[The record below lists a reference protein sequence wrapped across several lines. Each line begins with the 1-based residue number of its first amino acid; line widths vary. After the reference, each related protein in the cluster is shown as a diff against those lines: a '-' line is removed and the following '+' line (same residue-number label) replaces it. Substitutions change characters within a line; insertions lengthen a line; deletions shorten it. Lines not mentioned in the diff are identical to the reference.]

1 MLARSILARRLPAR
15 SAGRFRALSAAVELK
30 GIGQAS
36 DLQDVVVDGI
46 TVIKMDPTAASVGSH
61 KNLPSLPP
69 KMHISWD
76 YLMADLDDD
85 AKKEVLQVK
94 TIIERQQRE
103 IDLKRAELVGQ
114 GSIDWSSWEAQ
125 LTSPNAKVLL
135 DGFKAEMEG
144 WTFDPTEVNKVID
157 QYRADFKEMVRALR
171 PTRAEMARAR
181 AARGRASLNPRPRR
195 ARPRRGVC
203 PRRSCSWRQRRR
215 SSRARLSCS
224 SSRRR
229 RSRSAWPT

>member
-157 QYRADFKEMVRALR
+157 QYRADFKEMELLVATEKTKLEGEIVMLKQQEAAIEERMANVKSITIAELMEAD
-171 PTRAEMARAR
+171 PEMA
-181 AARGRASLNPRPRR
+181 
-195 ARPRRGVC
+195 VEVEEEI
-203 PRRSCSWRQRRR
+203 RSDNWG
-215 SSRARLSCS
+215 A
-224 SSRRR
+224 
-229 RSRSAWPT
+229 